1 MSDFF
6 DFMVHVTNLLAKVAM
21 FGLVCFA
28 IFAFIF
34 IPVFSLKWCALYV
47 FAFVLA
53 FCLERW
59 YYNNLPYYEKDP
71 WDD

>member
-1 MSDFF
+1 MSDFKV
-6 DFMVHVTNLLAKVAM
+6 FMVHIINLLAKFSMAV
-21 FGLVCFA
+21 LVFFA
-28 IFAFIF
+28 IYAFIF

-59 YYNNLPYYEKDP
+59 SYNNYSYYEKDS
-71 WDD
+71 WND